1 MQRRY
6 YEAYDDRYRQIHSQ
20 ALQWFHDAPSPIVKE
35 TITKYGITKDQSI
48 LEIGCGEGRDAA
60 PLLEEG
66 YHLTASDISTE
77 AVRFCRERWPRYA
90 DSFQILDC
98 IRSTDA
104 ASYDFIYA
112 VAVLHMLVPDSDREA
127 FYRYFYGHLSDN
139 GIGLICTM
147 GDGMTERCSDI
158 RNAFDL
164 QPRVHEQTGRS
175 VYIASTS
182 CRMVTWETFR
192 DEIARSGLHL
202 LDMGITAVEPDFP
215 KMMYAVIRKGGY

>member
-20 ALQWFHDAPSPIVKE
+20 SLQWFHDAPSPVVKD
-35 TITKYGITKDQSI
+35 TILKYGITRAHSI

-60 PLLEEG
+60 PLLEDG
-66 YHLTASDISTE
+66 YDLTATDISEE

-90 DSFQILDC
+90 DRFRILDC
-98 IRSTDA
+98 IRSTDD

-127 FYRYFYGHLSDN
+127 FYRYFYDHLGDN
-139 GIGLICTM
+139 GIGLVCTM

-158 RNAFDL
+158 RNAFEL
-164 QPRVHEQTGRS
+164 QPRLHEQTGRS
-175 VYIASTS
+175 IHIASTS
-182 CRMVTWETFR
+182 CRMVTMDIFR
-192 DEIARSGLHL
+192 DELAHSGLHL
-202 LDMGITAVEPDFP
+202 LDMGITSAGPDFP
-215 KMMYAVIRKGGY
+215 QMMYAVIQKGGR